1 MWNISGACEF
11 SSKICV
17 MSCTFAKISF
27 FFCIPMSV
35 DAIMAIKLEYK
46 VKKNWM
52 GDPCFPADS
61 IWDGVKCRNA
71 SDNIFRIIS
80 M

>member
-1 MWNISGACEF
+1 MNFPPNFVLCISLLLKF
-11 SSKICV
+11 S
-17 MSCTFAKISF
+17 

-61 IWDGVKCRNA
+61 VWDGVKCRST
-71 SDNIFRIIS
+71 SDSTFRIIS